1 MVQVKVNLQ
10 QLQLQQHLETLAEN
24 VVQPPPQQHQHQET
38 LAEMQMV
45 TVVDAKS
52 FQILVKS

>member
-1 MVQVKVNLQ
+1 MQQPQPQLHQVRMVQ
-10 QLQLQQHLETLAEN
+10 
-24 VVQPPPQQHQHQET
+24 PQHQET

-52 FQILVKS
+52 FSQVQVKS